1 MFRIL
6 AQGVTDVNM
15 LDVITKVDSL
25 YSNAYNR
32 LFLLFAGGFALVG
45 VLAPLFIQFIQRRSL
60 IAEKDSILTQT
71 KEEIKQLGRKFEKAL
86 ASDSAIHFMEHA
98 KNLPNYEGNAIDAFC
113 LLLLAAKNI
122 AKTEEISGIHECFNA
137 IDVLQLP
144 KYSMG
149 RDIKEEHARMLSRY
163 DMLHTAIR
171 ESDFEKKFTTQLKS
185 IETKIKNWYSNLPEN
200 KKSE

>member
-6 AQGVTDVNM
+6 AQSVTDVNM

-25 YSNAYNR
+25 YNNAYNR
-32 LFLLFAGGFALVG
+32 LFLLFTGGFALVG
-45 VLAPLFIQFIQRRSL
+45 VLAPWLIQLIQRRSL

-71 KEEIKQLGRKFEKAL
+71 KEEIRQLGRKFEKAL
-86 ASDSAIHFMEHA
+86 ASDSGIHFMQHA
-98 KNLPNYEGNAIDAFC
+98 KNLPNNESYTIDAFC
-113 LLLLAAKNI
+113 LILLAANKF
-122 AKTEEISGIHECFNA
+122 AEAEEISGIHECFNV
-137 IDVLQLP
+137 INVLQLP

-163 DMLHTAIR
+163 DMLHAAIK
-171 ESDFEKKFTTQLKS
+171 ENGFEQKFTTQLKS
-185 IETKIKNWYSNLPEN
+185 IETKIENWYSNLPEN